1 MSHRVQRVGE
11 LVKRELSMILEKDYS
26 FGACIVTIHDVR
38 PTPDLKQCFVY
49 VGVMGPDDQK
59 AGVIH
64 KLAKERAFLQKALHK
79 RVIMKHSPTLFFRL
93 DSTIEKGVRI
103 LNAIDN
109 LPPPG
114 PELPEGEVDPIL
126 KNDGLY

>member
-26 FGACIVTIHDVR
+26 FGDCIATVHDVR

-49 VGVMGPDDQK
+49 VGVLGPEDQK
-59 AGVIH
+59 EKVIH
-64 KLAKERAFLQKALHK
+64 KLMKERAFLQKALHK

-93 DSTIEKGVRI
+93 DTTIERGVGI

-114 PELPEGEVDPIL
+114 PELPPGETDPIL
-126 KNDGLY
+126 KKDGLY